1 MDWDNL
7 NNNILPIS
15 GVNINQALLPFM
27 MIFFAFT
34 GWEVAASTSEEFK
47 NPNRDFPRAMIMSF
61 IAACFLYFA
70 MAFIV
75 QNTKITGSYEAS
87 FVSIAEIVFGQS
99 GKIAVSILAAVIIFA
114 NLMGAIWAVSRMVLS
129 LSRENYLPFNLK
141 KSENGSPI
149 SSVLITSSALLIVLS
164 MDWLEVLDINKML
177 SIAGQNFLIL
187 YGITGIALFKLSENN
202 LEKFLSAITIAIAIV
217 SILLFL
223 QGSSIFYPVCLS
235 ATAMII
241 WYFKKKNKAISQI

>member
-1 MDWDNL
+1 
-7 NNNILPIS
+7 
-15 GVNINQALLPFM
+15 
-27 MIFFAFT
+27 
-34 GWEVAASTSEEFK
+34 
-47 NPNRDFPRAMIMSF
+47 
-61 IAACFLYFA
+61 
-70 MAFIV
+70 
-75 QNTKITGSYEAS
+75 
-87 FVSIAEIVFGQS
+87 
-99 GKIAVSILAAVIIFA
+99 
-114 NLMGAIWAVSRMVLS
+114 
-129 LSRENYLPFNLK
+129 
-141 KSENGSPI
+141 
-149 SSVLITSSALLIVLS
+149 